1 MDVTVLL
8 VMDVQRSIV
17 ERFGEERRL
26 PGAALGGDRGG
37 ARRGH
42 PRGVRVRRFR
52 PGHPEIGPRNATF
65 SGLAATGAFTEGSP
79 VAEIHSAVA
88 PRPQDVRVTKRRVS
102 AFAGSDLEVI
112 LRSLGAG
119 TFVLTGIATSG

>member
-26 PGAALGGDRGG
+26 ERLSEAIAA

-52 PGHPEIGPRNATF
+52 PGHSEIGSRNATF

-88 PRPQDVRVTKRRVS
+88 PRPQDVQATKRRVS